1 MWYAIIC
8 EEVEDS
14 LAKRMTARPAHL
26 QRLQA
31 LVEEGRVL
39 VAGPLPAVDSEDP
52 GDAGYDGS
60 LLIVDFPDIQA
71 ATDWAE
77 SDPYVE
83 AGVFSKVTVKPFKK
97 VLP

>member
-8 EEVEDS
+8 EEIENS

-52 GDAGYDGS
+52 GAAGYDGS
-60 LLIVDFPDIQA
+60 LLIVDFPDIKA

-83 AGVFSKVTVKPFKK
+83 AGIFSKVTVKPFKK

>member
-14 LAKRMTARPAHL
+14 LEKCMAARPAHL
-26 QRLQA
+26 DRIKA
-31 LVEEGRVL
+31 LVDEGRVL
-39 VAGPLPAVDSEDP
+39 VAGPHPAIDSEDP
-52 GDAGYDGS
+52 GTAGFDGS
-60 LLIVDFPDIQA
+60 LLILDFPDIEA
-71 ATDWAE
+71 AQVWAN

-83 AGVFSKVTVKPFKK
+83 AGVFSSVTVKPFKK

>member
-83 AGVFSKVTVKPFKK
+83 AGIFSKVTVKPFKK

>member
-14 LAKRMTARPAHL
+14 LEKRTGARPAHL
-26 QRLQA
+26 ERIKA
-31 LVEEGRVL
+31 LVDEGRVL
-39 VAGPLPAVDSEDP
+39 VAGPHPAIDSEEP
-52 GDAGYDGS
+52 GEAGFDGS
-60 LLIVDFPDIQA
+60 LLILDFPDLDA
-71 ATDWAE
+71 ATAWAN

>member
-8 EEVEDS
+8 EEIEDS

>member
-8 EEVEDS
+8 EEIENS

-31 LVEEGRVL
+31 LVKEGRVL

-83 AGVFSKVTVKPFKK
+83 AGVFWKVTVKPFKK

>member
-8 EEVEDS
+8 EEIENS

-71 ATDWAE
+71 ATDWAD

>member
-8 EEVEDS
+8 EEIENS

>member
-14 LAKRMTARPAHL
+14 LAKRVTARPAHL

>member
-1 MWYAIIC
+1 
-8 EEVEDS
+8 
-14 LAKRMTARPAHL
+14 MTARPAHL